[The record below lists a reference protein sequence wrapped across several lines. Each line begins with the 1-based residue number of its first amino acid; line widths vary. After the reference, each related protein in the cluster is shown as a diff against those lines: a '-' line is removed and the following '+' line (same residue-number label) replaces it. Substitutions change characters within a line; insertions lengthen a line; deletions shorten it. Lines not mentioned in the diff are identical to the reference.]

1 MREPKTLECKRR
13 TIDIK
18 EYRYRQAQ
26 ESDFSQLITDSV
38 VVKDSVSGRP
48 NIVYLKLEDDCSHI
62 ADVLQSIH
70 YEKGNRT
77 SGMLSQSRIFGHSPR
92 ITIRTDYCK
101 STALA
106 REAPDAHAL
115 ITAYAKKVAAYYQ
128 QFNSEL
134 YEYHQQQTSRVL
146 PEWTLENTVFTSGII
161 NKNNPLAY
169 HFDAGNFKNVWS
181 NMLVFKHEVEGGY
194 LAVPEYNVGFEVCN
208 NSLLMFDGQ
217 NLLHG
222 VTPIRKLTPEAY
234 RYSIVYYSLQQMWN
248 CLAPGEEVTR
258 IRKLRTQREEKR
270 LIKTI
275 AQVEGGSNA

>member
-1 MREPKTLECKRR
+1 MLEPKILECKRC
-13 TIDIK
+13 TIEIR

-26 ESDFSQLITDSV
+26 ESDFSQLITDSTIIR
-38 VVKDSVSGRP
+38 DQASGRP

-62 ADVLQSIH
+62 ADILQKIH
-70 YEKGNRT
+70 YEKGFRT
-77 SGMLSQSRIFGHSPR
+77 SGTATQSKIFGYSPR
-92 ITIRTDYCK
+92 IAIRNDYCK

-106 REAPDAHAL
+106 REDPEAHAL
-115 ITAYAKKVAAYYQ
+115 IAAYAKRVAVYYQ
-128 QFNSEL
+128 EFNTEL
-134 YEYHQQQTSRVL
+134 YQYHQQQTAKVL
-146 PEWTLENTVFTSGII
+146 PEWTLEDTVFTSGII

-194 LAVPEYNVGFEVCN
+194 LAVPEYDIGFEVCN

-222 VTPIRKLTPEAY
+222 VTPIHKLTPEAY

-248 CLAPGEEVTR
+248 CLAPGEEVAR

-270 LIKTI
+270 LAKTI
-275 AQVEGGSNA
+275 AQVEGSANG